1 MYRNVALTVLD
12 LSLNL
17 FEHFKNVFFFPYV
30 ALHLGM
36 CLSNESDGQF
46 FQFLLK

>member
-17 FEHFKNVFFFPYV
+17 FEHFKNVFIPYI
-30 ALHLGM
+30 ALHFGM
-36 CLSNESDGQF
+36 CLSDESDGQF